1 MQRSTNSG
9 WTSVNTPEIVD
20 AGRARAVEQAFD
32 RAEIFDPQRYRR
44 MFEEPARVCLRF
56 RDTAPRAFE
65 LGDVFGRH
73 QHAVP
78 ALLVTGQHRT
88 LEQHVEAPSAERVV
102 DRVAREVRLSGPELA
117 QLLEVRFQHVVAE
130 HRREVA
136 RQRVEIGGLELRE
149 RLPIDFDHADAVSAF
164 GNVARVFGEMGAQI
178 GHARGSPFIEQR
190 AHAAEIFEPQRH
202 RREFEH
208 SGVVVDGR
216 GAAREGIQHEVLGI
230 GSAAILDRL
239 APAENERR
247 LACRFCADV
256 PGE

>member
-1 MQRSTNSG
+1 MSSR
-9 WTSVNTPEIVD
+9 NTD
-20 AGRARAVEQAFD
+20 AR
-32 RAEIFDPQRYRR
+32 
-44 MFEEPARVCLRF
+44 
-56 RDTAPRAFE
+56 
-65 LGDVFGRH
+65 
-73 QHAVP
+73 
-78 ALLVTGQHRT
+78 LLVS
-88 LEQHVEAPSAERVV
+88 VSKSAASNCVSVCR
-102 DRVAREVRLSGPELA
+102 
-117 QLLEVRFQHVVAE
+117 
-130 HRREVA
+130 
-136 RQRVEIGGLELRE
+136 
-149 RLPIDFDHADAVSAF
+149 IDLDHADAVSAF